1 MELVG
6 VVPPFAML
14 VFAPSIAE
22 SMMVSGAT
30 PTVNVH
36 VAGVGS
42 ALPAGS
48 VANTENVYEPSV
60 KSVNCAVPE
69 LQSNRDVG
77 VGWVRSNVQVK
88 VFAASLASV
97 P

>member
-1 MELVG
+1 MMFIRSLHDAL
-6 VVPPFAML
+6 PIL
-14 VFAPSIAE
+14 FAPSIAE

-69 LQSNRDVG
+69 LQSNYVVSAG
-77 VGWVRSNVQVK
+77 AVSSQTVLNVLPA
-88 VFAASLASV
+88 FLSSV
-97 P
+97 Q

>member
-22 SMMVSGAT
+22 SMMVSGT
-30 PTVNVH
+30 SEEEKFELESPY
-36 VAGVGS
+36 S
-42 ALPAGS
+42 ALCGVS

-69 LQSNRDVG
+69 LQSICHYTTLF
-77 VGWVRSNVQVK
+77 RSSHVKVK